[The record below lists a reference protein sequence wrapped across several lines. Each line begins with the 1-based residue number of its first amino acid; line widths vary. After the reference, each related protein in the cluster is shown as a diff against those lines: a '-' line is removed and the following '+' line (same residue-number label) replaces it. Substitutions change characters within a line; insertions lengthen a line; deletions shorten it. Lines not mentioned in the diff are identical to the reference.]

1 MTVVV
6 SVRFKDSG
14 RAYYF
19 DPHDLDIARGDMVIV
34 ETIHGPEIGRVT
46 CERFHIDEDELTS
59 ELKPVLRHAE
69 KADFERKHKLQENLD
84 EVLSRCREKIHE
96 HNLDMRLVKAEY
108 NFDGSRLT
116 FYFTADQRVDFRML
130 VRDLAR
136 TFRTRIELRQ
146 IGPRDEARI
155 LGGIGLC
162 GRRLCCSTFLPNY
175 ARVSVKMAKDQDLPL
190 NPTKISGVCGRLL
203 CCLSY
208 EHNQYCELKSGLPR
222 RGAPVQTPDGPG
234 EVIFVNVLQQM
245 VMVQLNSSGMQESY
259 PVSQLAALDNA
270 AWQHVNLG
278 MGSGIDTTDDDHSHT
293 FLALDIGDDE
303 VDYHGVYDLE
313 EEDPPAYQ
321 SHRSQPE
328 QRPTSRRPPRRKE
341 TTEGE
346 RPDQPGQ
353 QRPRRPAAPRRKKRP
368 TTEET
373 ERPAKSQRSEPQ
385 KPSTGSG
392 PKKPKRS
399 RGRRKKPSS

>member
-1 MTVVV
+1 MTIVV

-19 DPHDLDIARGDMVIV
+19 DPLDLDIAMGDMVIV

-46 CERFHIDEDELTS
+46 GDRFDVPEEELPG

-69 KADFERKHKLQENLD
+69 EADFERKRKLQENLD
-84 EVLSRCREKIHE
+84 DVLARCNQKIHE

-108 NFDGSRLT
+108 NLDGSRLT
-116 FYFTADQRVDFRML
+116 FYFTADQRVDFRLL

-162 GRRLCCSTFLPNY
+162 GRRLCCATFLPNY

-190 NPTKISGVCGRLL
+190 NPSKISGVCGRLL

-208 EHNQYCELKSGLPR
+208 EHSQYCELKSGLPR

-234 EVIFVNVLQQM
+234 EVLFTNVLQQM
-245 VMVQLNSSGMQESY
+245 VMVQLTSSGMQESY
-259 PVSQLAALDNA
+259 PVAQLTALDDA
-270 AWQHVNLG
+270 AWQYTQR
-278 MGSGIDTTDDDHSHT
+278 GSVRDDFESSS
-293 FLALDIGDDE
+293 FLSLDIGDD
-303 VDYHGVYDLE
+303 DGDIYDVYDLE
-313 EEDPPAYQ
+313 EEEE
-321 SHRSQPE
+321 RSQYQGRTRQKRQPGP
-328 QRPTSRRPPRRKE
+328 QRQPSSGERAA
-341 TTEGE
+341 GE
-346 RPDQPGQ
+346 RPTPPGK
-353 QRPRRPAAPRRKKRP
+353 QRPRRSSSGPPRRG
-368 TTEET
+368 
-373 ERPAKSQRSEPQ
+373 AKTDDTP
-385 KPSTGSG
+385 KSTGQHHEPPKPRSGGGGGGGG
-392 PKKPKRS
+392 PKKPKRN
-399 RGRRKKPSS
+399 RTKRKKQSS